1 MTQQIQGQRVAYL
14 RVSTTDQ
21 NLARQRAA
29 VGDVHMSFEEHASAS
44 SRRGRPELGRLLSH
58 VRAGDEVVVASMD
71 RLARSVIDLS
81 QITDELMA
89 KGVTLRFVAEAVT
102 YSPTGSDPY
111 ARFQLHLLGSVAE
124 LERSIIRERQADGIA
139 AAKARGVYQGR
150 PLALSAEDADAARRL
165 VAEGVPKA
173 EVARRY
179 GINRSTLYRSV
190 LGTAVNK

>member
-1 MTQQIQGQRVAYL
+1 MAYL
-14 RVSTTDQ
+14 RVSSKEQ
-21 NLARQRAA
+21 NLDRQRAA
-29 VGDVHMSFEEHASAS
+29 VGEVHMSFEEHVSAS
-44 SRRGRPELGRLLSH
+44 SRRGRPELARLLSH
-58 VRAGDEVVVASMD
+58 VRAGDEVVVSSMD

-102 YSPTGSDPY
+102 YSPAGSSDPY

-150 PLALSAEDADAARRL
+150 PLALSTQDTDAARRL
-165 VAEGVPKA
+165 VADGVPKA

-179 GINRSTLYRSV
+179 GINRSTLYRTV
-190 LGTAVNK
+190 LVD

>member
-1 MTQQIQGQRVAYL
+1 MAYL

-21 NLARQRAA
+21 NLDRQRAA

-44 SRRGRPELGRLLSH
+44 SRRGRPQLGRLLSH
-58 VRAGDEVVVASMD
+58 VRAGDEVVVSSMD

-102 YSPTGSDPY
+102 YSPAGSDPY

-139 AAKARGVYQGR
+139 AAKARGAYKGR
-150 PLALSAEDADAARRL
+150 PLALSAEDTDAAQRL
-165 VAEGVPKA
+165 VAEGIPKA

-190 LGTAVNK
+190 LNR